1 MQLRAPKGGLSL
13 RMAALFLSLTV
24 SAAAAPE
31 LEAKLRLYKPD
42 CSSADIPDVEAA
54 IHGASALLKSCCQ
67 LSLRYEGHQS
77 LPLDSQWC
85 HLPDSP
91 VESSKALQALAAQAK
106 AHHPRELALFLLP
119 SSADQRLSWALVDT
133 SLRSACDSP
142 QERRF
147 LARFGNIFFTDLT
160 WMQAADGKEPSRAA
174 LLVAHE
180 VLHSLTQRGHPT
192 GTEPGSVM
200 ADHVAGLGPKIG
212 EDWCACARRSPYV
225 SPLPTPTPA
234 PRHP

>member
-1 MQLRAPKGGLSL
+1 MVALLLSL
-13 RMAALFLSLTV
+13 AVPGF
-24 SAAAAPE
+24 AAPE
-31 LEAKLRLYKPD
+31 LESHLRLYRPE
-42 CSSADIPDVEAA
+42 CSSADLPDVEAA

-91 VESSKALQALAAQAK
+91 LESSKALQQLAAQAK
-106 AHHPRELALFLLP
+106 ARHPRELALFLLP
-119 SSADQRLSWALVDT
+119 SSADRRLSWALVDT

-147 LARFGNIFFTDLT
+147 LARFGSFFFTDLT
-160 WMQAADGKEPSRAA
+160 WMQAANGKEPSRAA

-192 GTEPGSVM
+192 GVEPGSVM
-200 ADHVAGLGPKIG
+200 ADHVADLGPKITA
-212 EDWCACARRSPYV
+212 DWCDCARRSPYV
-225 SPLPTPTPA
+225 GPASKPTPA
-234 PRHP
+234 PRKP